1 MISKLKCIVMQKAEF
16 TRLIQSPT
24 NLSLRDK
31 MDIQSERMRFPYCAP
46 LQILDLVGDKVC
58 GIAQWEMKTLPIT
71 SLYIRN
77 RYKLNDLL
85 LKARLVDDTPAPA
98 PQVAAAGQEL
108 AQQAP
113 VASAPAEQP
122 MEDVDIL
129 QEINAYQEISFKT
142 APKSV
147 ILSKFLDIDVG
158 EPQQL
163 DETEQLPVEVLA
175 KKSIANEG
183 VLETETLALV
193 FEKQGKYD
201 KAVEVYKKLIVKY
214 PEKSSTF
221 ATRIIELENIIEN
234 SKK

>member
-1 MISKLKCIVMQKAEF
+1 MQKAEF

-77 RYKLNDLL
+77 RSKLNDLL
-85 LKARLVDDTPAPA
+85 LNARLVDDTPAPA
-98 PQVAAAGQEL
+98 PQVAAVGQEP

-113 VASAPAEQP
+113 VASAPVEQP

-175 KKSIANEG
+175 KKSIANDG

>member
-1 MISKLKCIVMQKAEF
+1 MQKAEF

-77 RYKLNDLL
+77 RSKLNDLL

-98 PQVAAAGQEL
+98 PQVAAVGQEP

-113 VASAPAEQP
+113 VASAPVEQP

-175 KKSIANEG
+175 KKSIANDG

>member
-1 MISKLKCIVMQKAEF
+1 MQKAEF

-77 RYKLNDLL
+77 RSKLNDLL
-85 LKARLVDDTPAPA
+85 LNARLVDDTPAPA
-98 PQVAAAGQEL
+98 PQVAAVGQEP

-175 KKSIANEG
+175 KKSIANDG

>member
-1 MISKLKCIVMQKAEF
+1 MQKAEF

-77 RYKLNDLL
+77 RSKLNDLL
-85 LKARLVDDTPAPA
+85 LKACLVDDTSAPA
-98 PQVAAAGQEL
+98 PQVAAVGQEP

-113 VASAPAEQP
+113 VASAPVEQP

-175 KKSIANEG
+175 KKSIANDG

>member
-1 MISKLKCIVMQKAEF
+1 MQKAEF

-58 GIAQWEMKTLPIT
+58 GIVQWEMKTLPIT

-77 RYKLNDLL
+77 RSKLNDLL
-85 LKARLVDDTPAPA
+85 LNARLVDDTPAPA
-98 PQVAAAGQEL
+98 PQVAAVGQEP

-175 KKSIANEG
+175 KKSIANDG

>member
-1 MISKLKCIVMQKAEF
+1 MQKAEF

-77 RYKLNDLL
+77 RSKLNDLL
-85 LKARLVDDTPAPA
+85 LKACLVDDTPAPA
-98 PQVAAAGQEL
+98 PQVAAVGQEP

-113 VASAPAEQP
+113 VASAPVEQP

-175 KKSIANEG
+175 KKSIANDG